1 MSLDDE
7 LVDEFFSTEYED
19 VKKVALYIL
28 DSSGNVEDVLIDLD
42 EILNYVKEL
51 HEKYPTVS

>member
-42 EILNYVKEL
+42 EILKYVKDL

>member
-7 LVDEFFSTEYED
+7 LTDEFFSTEYED

-42 EILNYVKEL
+42 EILNYVRSL

>member
-1 MSLDDE
+1 MFLDDE

-42 EILNYVKEL
+42 EILNYVKKL